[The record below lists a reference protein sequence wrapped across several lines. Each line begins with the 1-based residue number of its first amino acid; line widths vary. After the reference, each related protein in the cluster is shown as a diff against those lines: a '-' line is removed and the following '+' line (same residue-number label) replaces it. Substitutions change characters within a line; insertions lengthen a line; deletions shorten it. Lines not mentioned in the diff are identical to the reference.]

1 MSVAE
6 PKKKKKR
13 RKKHYLLR
21 LLLVILMGVGLYFF
35 LTSEF
40 FNVDKIVVENN
51 KYFTAEQVIGLAEAK
66 PGGNLFGQ
74 ATEEMKDKLLADPYV
89 KSVSVSRKLPNQLV
103 ITVTERE
110 EYATVPYGKSFLVI
124 DKEGMILRQ
133 TDTAPTLPLLVGLT
147 LSNIKIGTALRVEE
161 NSLLTGTLKLLEK
174 MDENEIYFKK
184 IEISAVVIRA
194 YIYDSLL
201 CEGTPENIMKNMDEI
216 KQVLYDLYKKGT
228 ERGVIK
234 VYGDDKDCAF
244 SPVIE

>member
-1 MSVAE
+1 MASE
-6 PKKKKKR
+6 KKKKKR
-13 RKKHYLLR
+13 RKKHYILR
-21 LLLVILMGVGLYFF
+21 LLLLIAIGVGVYYFLSSDF
-35 LTSEF
+35 FDVEKLT
-40 FNVDKIVVENN
+40 VEKNQ
-51 KYFTAEQVIGLAEAK
+51 YFTAEQVIGLAGAK
-66 PGGNLFGQ
+66 TGGNIFAQ
-74 ATEEMKDKLLADPYV
+74 PVKEMEEKILKDPYV
-89 KSVSVSRKLPNQLV
+89 KNVSISKKLPKELV

-110 EYATVPYGKSFLVI
+110 EYAAVPYGKSFLII
-124 DKEGMILRQ
+124 DKEGMILRE
-133 TDTAPTLPLLVGLT
+133 TDASPTLPLLVGMT
-147 LSNIKIGTALRVEE
+147 LSNIKIGTPLRVEE
-161 NSLLTGTLKLLEK
+161 NSLLTGTLKMLEK

-184 IEISAVVIRA
+184 IEISSVVIRA